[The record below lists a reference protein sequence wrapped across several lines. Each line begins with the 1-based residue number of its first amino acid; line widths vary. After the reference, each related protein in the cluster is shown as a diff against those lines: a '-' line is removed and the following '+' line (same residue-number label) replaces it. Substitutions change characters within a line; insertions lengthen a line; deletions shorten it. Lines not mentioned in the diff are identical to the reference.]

1 MNDVDRSLSFLPH
14 LRSIEAFAALD
25 EEPARY
31 LAGGSQI
38 RTAARGQ
45 IICEKGSLSAGL
57 QCLLAGRIKLS
68 VISALGT
75 ERVIDILL
83 PGRVFGLAAVL
94 LDEPC
99 PVFAESISDC
109 RLLVIGRERIQTA
122 IAEWPQVGAM
132 LLKLNAADV
141 HRLLRDLEACCLM
154 SARQR
159 LTDFLIKQGRCHS
172 SDDADGVT
180 VVLPASKAL
189 IASSLN
195 ISPETFSRALHE
207 LASRGLAQIERRT
220 IWIPSL
226 DRLSQFLHDE
236 SGATQVT
243 PSQAAG

>member
-1 MNDVDRSLSFLPH
+1 MNDVDRSLSYLPH

-25 EEPARY
+25 EQAARY
-31 LAGGSQI
+31 LAGGSQV
-38 RTAARGQ
+38 RTVERGQ
-45 IICEKGSLSAGL
+45 IICEKGSLSTGL

-75 ERVIDILL
+75 ERVLDILM

-109 RLLVIGRERIQTA
+109 RMLVISRERIQTA
-122 IAEWPQVGAM
+122 IAEWPQVGAI

-141 HRLLRDLEACCLM
+141 HRLLRDLESCCLM
-154 SARQR
+154 TARQR
-159 LTDFLIKQGRCHS
+159 LADFLIKQGRCHGTDD
-172 SDDADGVT
+172 SDSVS

-195 ISPETFSRALHE
+195 ISPETLSRELHD
-207 LASRGLAQIERRT
+207 LSSRGLLQIERRT
-220 IWIPSL
+220 IRIQSL
-226 DRLSQFLHDE
+226 NRLSQFLHDE
-236 SGATQVT
+236 SGVTKATA
-243 PSQAAG
+243 SRAAG